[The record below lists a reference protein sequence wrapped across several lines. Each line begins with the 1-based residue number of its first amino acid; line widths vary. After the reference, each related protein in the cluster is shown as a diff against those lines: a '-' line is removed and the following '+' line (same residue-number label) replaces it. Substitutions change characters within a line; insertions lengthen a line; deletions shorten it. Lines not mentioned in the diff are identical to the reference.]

1 MDDQQIQT
9 EIERLEN
16 RQRELRQQEADL
28 AEQTE
33 AVTPLRE
40 ELETIRM
47 ELDRLW
53 DLHRQRRAL
62 RDSGGNPD
70 DASERSSDTVEGYLS

>member
-1 MDDQQIQT
+1 MDEQQIQT

-16 RQRELRQQEADL
+16 RQRELRHQEAGL
-28 AEQTE
+28 SEQPE
-33 AVTPLRE
+33 AVSPLRE